1 MSAKYQYLKALF
13 LRRHRHS
20 YSVLHQLSTGCFN
33 DQNETSPA
41 DRRDSI
47 DNKWLPK
54 VFQIKDQ
61 CSQGWSRISKP
72 VQTVRSR
79 RLG

>member
-13 LRRHRHS
+13 LRH
-20 YSVLHQLSTGCFN
+20 SVLYQPSTGFN
-33 DQNETSPA
+33 DQNA
-41 DRRDSI
+41 DSRDGI

-61 CSQGWSRISKP
+61 CSQGWSRISK
-72 VQTVRSR
+72 QYKLRSQS
-79 RLG
+79 LG